1 MTTKTELKE
10 IVKTEPK
17 AAVVNP
23 NAATLAGKIAQASMD
38 VGNFKADKTNLDQ
51 KYSYI
56 SADQVLSRAG
66 DALARNGVVIVPLL
80 KATEL
85 SVIERQ
91 GKSPR
96 IDAHVHFDMLIVDGA
111 EKIDVPWEGYG
122 SDYMTP
128 DKAVYKAITSG
139 HKYFLM
145 KLLNI
150 GVGNEDG
157 EHETPPKQEANGDN
171 PDPISDKAWEFWT
184 ALVEQADKLKI
195 KHGNPD
201 RAKMTTGDLRQ
212 AYDELRSS
220 VEAAQ
225 AQEESG
231 G

>member
-1 MTTKTELKE
+1 MTKTEPKE
-10 IVKTEPK
+10 IVKTEREVI
-17 AAVVNP
+17 ANA

-38 VGNFKADKTNLDQ
+38 VGSFKADKTNLDQ

-66 DALARNGVVIVPLL
+66 DALARNGVVIFPSISEPVI
-80 KATEL
+80 AT
-85 SVIERQ
+85 VERQ

-96 IDAHVHFDMLIVDGA
+96 IDAHVLFVMLITDG
-111 EKIDVPWEGYG
+111 EKEMSIAWHGYG

-157 EHETPPKQEANGDN
+157 EHEMPPKQDAISGN

-184 ALVEQADKLKI
+184 ALVAQADALKI

-212 AYDELRSS
+212 AYDELRAS